1 MLHLILYVIVII
13 LFKLLSM
20 QRLVPYKLNQD
31 YFVHPILYFITFYFL
46 A

>member
-13 LFKLLSM
+13 FIQTLSI

-31 YFVHPILYFITFYFL
+31 YFVHLILHFITFYFL

>member
-13 LFKLLSM
+13 FIQTLSI
-20 QRLVPYKLNQD
+20 QRLVPYKLNQY
-31 YFVHPILYFITFYFL
+31 YFVHLILHFITFYFL